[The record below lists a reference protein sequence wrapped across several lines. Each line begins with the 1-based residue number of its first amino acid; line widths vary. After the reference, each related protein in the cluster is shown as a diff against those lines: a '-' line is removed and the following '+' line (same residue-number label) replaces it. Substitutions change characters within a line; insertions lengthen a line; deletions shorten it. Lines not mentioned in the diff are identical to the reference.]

1 MYIDAAG
8 ADVSGLTCIDHTFQ
22 YDFSSGST
30 YQLRCLNGGVTPIKY
45 PSVPRP
51 PGCFVEE
58 LIGSGETIKPTDYNP
73 YVSEYMDCKRSG
85 LTSACGAPTPG
96 LDYSQA
102 YVRTWANIAD
112 GPVYIQTNSQSVKI
126 VAKILTASGITRV
139 LSKDYVLIEIERNA
153 TSIILRV
160 DDEEIVAQ
168 PISVLGVTIV
178 DGLSHRFVHSRS
190 ASSKDCAERHD
201 QVSDYTDLFIFTGQ
215 HVDCSEYDSVDK
227 LAYCM
232 LRTNKPECGAADL
245 SWSTAQPLLT
255 VDQTSACFDLLE
267 PWSECS
273 SACMDKIYEPVPCSG
288 EGDCPGFDA
297 SSLFRF
303 CSSQNSFSAG
313 RVPAS
318 IATSPACMV
327 GGCINTLG
335 DTSTVTNAILESF
348 CDDYL
353 KEDGKCTSLTCSCE
367 SGYGGDRCEVVCPIG
382 NGKTCSG
389 NGECIVPNNHPCSG
403 LDRCPADIFG
413 SCKCEEGSGSACT
426 IECQDCSFA
435 PYTKRQSQRGACNS
449 EFGVC
454 EVLPPGMIFD
464 YEGAREEGKT
474 VSAVPFNRDGSVAD
488 TSDFDVMSVADILSQ
503 VRLNNCGNGVP
514 EDLTTEK
521 QGTTTKTKKQ
531 LLDAMESHPSALP
544 YDYLQAPEGYA
555 TPSAPNSWNEI
566 SGCYSLPDAG
576 ASCSGKSKSQ
586 CDGDCRWYT
595 IPVSLNTSMATFLS
609 TYTFERTLVEQ
620 ECVAYPM
627 VKKVLQMQS
636 RFEMAPLLEFYS
648 ASPNWSA
655 GAAVNLNKALKER
668 VADPERS
675 AVAGYDITITLSA
688 EVTVENGEVY
698 PDPVYVIDAIRTDSD
713 VEAGVLNVTVDTDF
727 YEIPITGERSRTFV
741 RGCMDSIF
749 GLERQCNDGI
759 SSAVYYRVEP
769 VSADIDDTIFMHFD
783 KEMVFSGIYSGGS
796 GICGLSS
803 ELTCPGASTEF
814 NVPCS
819 GHGTCT
825 RSSCQ
830 CTCDITPEKAAEPGV
845 ILNMQQFL
853 DHSPY
858 RGRGCETTC
867 PGYDGFSMD
876 SVCSGRGV
884 CNYRGKCQCE
894 EQYRGDNCE
903 YTCPLLVNAD
913 GSESSVC
920 NGHGICEV
928 QSFDLSSL
936 QHEHTGVPNYE
947 PADLPAVG
955 DPVKTVEFTFE
966 KGIDAHESGTVK
978 HDPTPPE
985 YSVHMTCI
993 RLDADTLQCAGCVCD
1008 SSNVNRRGSWAGAVC
1023 SQCASTAYGPRCM
1036 SQCPDCAGYGIC
1048 DFGLTGSGECLCGD
1062 TEWGGIVR
1070 KNSDDDNRVR
1080 YHYVRDNTI
1089 HIRRSGATFEQLITA
1104 GPSFK
1109 FEPGSNCRACIKGF
1123 DGGDLNLFYRNTC
1136 SGQPV
1141 PCLMGGEIVS
1151 LPSTEDQC
1159 ICKNGLFDPENHC
1172 CPHGWAVPTNIADD
1186 FETMFDASLYNMQQL
1201 IGLDGASRVC
1211 YPCPNDDPDWDLTT
1225 SSGEIDA
1232 MRSALAFSATVCGG
1246 STLTPCKAQSSGGG
1260 VAPTLCDCPE
1270 INGVTISSS
1279 NCDSEVFANL
1289 FGTCSG
1295 GRSWGCG
1302 GVCGADLECTS
1313 CEVGK
1318 YMDETSHRSDCKVCP
1333 SGYVTQE
1340 VILTNQG
1347 VSDVDPRPY
1356 LTLVGSVHFAAC
1368 LYCAPGWVGEEPE
1381 SFSDAYTPMAVTA
1394 DCGKCQLGTQEAS
1407 DGSAECTLCQPGQYG
1422 RSTLTFSEYNTNAN
1436 PYVINGVEH
1445 HANYCAACR
1454 TGQYQ
1459 NEAGKFGC
1467 KTCPVGRYQDEA
1479 TGAGACK
1486 ICPVGYYRQTT
1497 GGTACDFCSPGEYQ
1511 DQNGQTSCKD
1521 CPVAK
1526 FQDFGGQ
1533 TSCKNC
1539 PTGKYQN
1546 QNGASS
1552 CTDCEK
1558 GQYQDQSAKTSC
1570 KNCPNG
1576 QYQDQTG
1583 KTGCKECGNCMNTN
1597 TYRCTFI
1604 GTNGLCINGCQGCLG
1619 L

>member
-58 LIGSGETIKPTDYNP
+58 LIGSGETIKPTDFNP

-112 GPVYIQTNSQSVKI
+112 GPVYIQTNTQSVKI

-464 YEGAREEGKT
+464 YEGARDEGNT

-503 VRLNNCGNGVP
+503 VRLNNCGNGIP
-514 EDLTTEK
+514 EDFTTEK

-586 CDGDCRWYT
+586 CDGNCRWYT
-595 IPVSLNTSMATFLS
+595 IPVSLNTSMPTFLS

-668 VADPERS
+668 VVDPERS

-769 VSADIDDTIFMHFD
+769 VSADIDDTVFVHFD

-814 NVPCS
+814 NVPCN

-876 SVCSGRGV
+876 SVCSGRGW

-928 QSFDLSSL
+928 QTYDLESFR
-936 QHEHTGVPNYE
+936 HEHSKKTNYE
-947 PADLPAVG
+947 PADLPLVG
-955 DPVKTVEFTFE
+955 EPVKTVVFTFE
-966 KGIDAHESGTVK
+966 QKLENLKDDTNNTYDIGDSSIA
-978 HDPTPPE
+978 E
-985 YSVHMTCI
+985 YSVTMTCI
-993 RLDADTLQCAGCVCD
+993 RLDDDTLQCAGCICD
-1008 SSNVNRRGSWAGAVC
+1008 GSNENRRGSWAGAVC
-1023 SQCASTAYGPRCM
+1023 SQCASTAWGPRCM
-1036 SQCPDCAGYGIC
+1036 SQCPDCGDYGIC
-1048 DFGLTGSGECLCGD
+1048 DFGLTGSGECFCGQS
-1062 TEWGGIVR
+1062 EWGGFVR
-1070 KNSDDDNRVR
+1070 SPENDFMLR
-1080 YHYVRDNTI
+1080 HYRRDNTLYL
-1089 HIRRSGATFEQLITA
+1089 RQLGSSEYGENQFQFEV
-1104 GPSFK
+1104 
-1109 FEPGSNCRACIKGF
+1109 GSNCRACKDGF
-1123 DGGDLNLFYRNTC
+1123 DGGGGEGVPNTC
-1136 SGQPV
+1136 SGRPL

-1151 LPSTEDQC
+1151 LPSTEDVC
-1159 ICKNGLFDPENHC
+1159 VCKNGLFDPENHC
-1172 CPHGWAVPTNIADD
+1172 CPHGWVVPKSLAN
-1186 FETMFDASLYNMQQL
+1186 FDNMEQSKFYSLRQL
-1201 IGLDGASRVC
+1201 IGLDEATRIC
-1211 YPCPNDDPDWDLTT
+1211 HACPNIDYKGSDDEFGDASNTDIEKL
-1225 SSGEIDA
+1225 EIEYDA
-1232 MRSALAFSATVCGG
+1232 MRSALAFSASVCDGNP
-1246 STLTPCKAQSSGGG
+1246 LTPCIALFVESY
-1260 VAPTLCDCPE
+1260 CDCPKVDGIA
-1270 INGVTISSS
+1270 INSVM
-1279 NCDSEVFANL
+1279 CKDPMFEFL
-1289 FGTCSG
+1289 FGLCG
-1295 GRSWGCG
+1295 KGKLWDCG
-1302 GVCGADLECTS
+1302 GACGADLECTT
-1313 CEVGK
+1313 CEIGK
-1318 YMDETSHRSDCKVCP
+1318 YMDESNHRIYECKQCP
-1333 SGYVTQE
+1333 TGYITQKVRISGYEYGFQAFMSFGDV
-1340 VILTNQG
+1340 NY
-1347 VSDVDPRPY
+1347 VSCP
-1356 LTLVGSVHFAAC
+1356 
-1368 LYCAPGWVGEEPE
+1368 YCAPGWSGSEPGSLDSYTEYQSTVCTKCELGKEE
-1381 SFSDAYTPMAVTA
+1381 SF
-1394 DCGKCQLGTQEAS
+1394 
-1407 DGSAECTLCQPGQYG
+1407 DGSCQSCPAGKYGVSSDHPTLGI
-1422 RSTLTFSEYNTNAN
+1422 RDSTNA
-1436 PYVINGVEH
+1436 VIGGVYLNNELLPNVYLDNELLTDRNINSCYSCSKGKYQDQVGKTGCKTCYGNTYQDEQEQTSCKTCPSGWYRESST
-1445 HANYCAACR
+1445 ACAPCSAGLFLDGLYCEYCPE
-1454 TGQYQ
+1454 GQYQ
-1459 NEAGKFGC
+1459 N
-1467 KTCPVGRYQDEA
+1467 
-1479 TGAGACK
+1479 
-1486 ICPVGYYRQTT
+1486 
-1497 GGTACDFCSPGEYQ
+1497 
-1511 DQNGQTSCKD
+1511 QN
-1521 CPVAK
+1521 
-1526 FQDFGGQ
+1526 
-1533 TSCKNC
+1533 
-1539 PTGKYQN
+1539 
-1546 QNGASS
+1546 
-1552 CTDCEK
+1552 
-1558 GQYQDQSAKTSC
+1558 AKTSC

-1583 KTGCKECGNCMNTN
+1583 KTGCKTCGNCLNTN
-1597 TYRCTFI
+1597 TYQCKSV